1 MERIRIV
8 LFLCTAIL
16 MGSAG
21 GSYFAG
27 LQSTSAQMMAGPNMT
42 DRNMTEMMKPSM
54 IPLFKGENVTGS
66 INLMSTISNAI
77 ASQVKVTLSEAV
89 TSAENNV
96 GNGSHAVAGRIGGEN
111 GYLVYNV
118 CVFDPN
124 GKLHK
129 IIIDPADGKILL
141 ARELS
146 GMELMM
152 MHQGMMMGRGMMDN
166 GMMMGRGMMDNGMMM
181 GRGMMDNGM
190 MMEGWES
197 Q

>member
-1 MERIRIV
+1 
-8 LFLCTAIL
+8 
-16 MGSAG
+16 MGSAV
-21 GSYFAG
+21 GSYFAV
-27 LQSTSAQMMAGPNMT
+27 LQSTSAQMMTGPNMMN
-42 DRNMTEMMKPSM
+42 RNMTEMMRPSM
-54 IPLFKGENVTGS
+54 MPLFKGENVTGS

-77 ASQVKVTLSEAV
+77 VSQVKVTLSEAA
-89 TSAENNV
+89 TGAENSV
-96 GNGSHAVAGRIGGEN
+96 GNDSHAVAARIGGEN

-118 CVFDPN
+118 CVLDPN

-190 MMEGWES
+190 MMGRGMMDNGMMMGGWES

>member
-8 LFLCTAIL
+8 LLLSTTIFI

-21 GSYFAG
+21 GSYFAV
-27 LQSTSAQMMAGPNMT
+27 LQSTSAQMMAGPNMM
-42 DRNMTEMMKPSM
+42 DRNMTEMMKSSM
-54 IPLFKGENVTGS
+54 MPLMKGENVTGS

-77 ASQVKVTLSEAV
+77 ASQVKLSLSEAA

-96 GNGSHAVAGRIGGEN
+96 GNDSHAVAALIGGEN
-111 GYLVYNV
+111 GYLVYTV

-141 ARELS
+141 ERELS
-146 GMELMM
+146 GRELMM
-152 MHQGMMMGRGMMDN
+152 MHQGMMMMHQ
-166 GMMMGRGMMDNGMMM
+166 GMMMG
-181 GRGMMDNGM
+181 
-190 MMEGWES
+190 GWES

>member
-8 LFLCTAIL
+8 LLLFTAIL
-16 MGSAG
+16 VIGAAG
-21 GSYFAG
+21 GLYFVVS
-27 LQSTSAQMMAGPNMT
+27 QYISAQMMGDLNMMDSNMT
-42 DRNMTEMMKPSM
+42 DVMKPSM
-54 IPLFKGENVTGS
+54 MSLFKGENVTGS

-77 ASQVKVTLSEAV
+77 ASQVKVTLSEAT

-96 GNGSHAVAGRIGGEN
+96 GNDSHAVVAGIGGEN
-111 GYLVYNV
+111 GYLVYIV

-141 ARELS
+141 SRELS
-146 GMELMM
+146 GMELM

-166 GMMMGRGMMDNGMMM
+166 GVMMGRGMMDNGVMM
-181 GRGMMDNGM
+181 R
-190 MMEGWES
+190 GWET

>member
-1 MERIRIV
+1 
-8 LFLCTAIL
+8 

-21 GSYFAG
+21 GLYFAG
-27 LQSTSAQMMAGPNMT
+27 LQSTSAQIMTGPNMT
-42 DRNMTEMMKPSM
+42 DRNMTEMMNPRM
-54 IPLFKGENVTGS
+54 MPLVKGENVTGS

-77 ASQVKVTLSEAV
+77 VSQVKVNLSEAV

-118 CVFDPN
+118 CVLDLN